1 MSEKKTNPELPKSD
15 AAEVKKPESKPEPM
29 KTIWTHGKKFRVP
42 ANEKLENFLRQKYP
56 EEYKK

>member
-1 MSEKKTNPELPKSD
+1 MSEKKKSD
-15 AAEVKKPESKPEPM
+15 LPENGEVAKKPESKPEPM

-42 ANEKLENFLRQKYP
+42 ASEKLENFLKQKYP